1 MSALGNIASALL
13 PLYGVILLAW
23 AFGSRVPWAAKLF
36 STILVFGLIPLL
48 VIDKMLAAETRQLM
62 VIPPMMF
69 LVAALMSIPAHRL
82 AKRLGDDFDPKLL
95 SASFSFF
102 NVAFFG
108 VPVSQA
114 LFGDVGVSTVICAY
128 IGSAL
133 YGDTI
138 GYFLIARTKEGTR
151 KAATKAL
158 RVPVVYVIICAII
171 AKWAGVTMPEGAAPI
186 VSIAGTLVSV
196 LGMAVIGLNLAET
209 SGEDWRPA
217 LMARILAI
225 RQASGLVL
233 LATALAA
240 EAAFV
245 GILSPRDRVIVGLV
259 ALFPIASNVTLFATL
274 LDTNR
279 KAAAILVALSSLVS
293 LVLVLLVVGMFHS
306 AIPAR

>member
-1 MSALGNIASALL
+1 MSAIGNIAAALL
-13 PLYGVILLAW
+13 PLYGVILIGW
-23 AFGSRVPWAAKLF
+23 AVVGRIPWAAKLF

-48 VIDKMLAAETRQLM
+48 VIDKVLAAETRQLM
-62 VIPPMMF
+62 VIPPLMF
-69 LVAALMSIPAHRL
+69 AVAALMSIPAHRL
-82 AKRLGDDFDPKLL
+82 AQRLGKDFDPKLL

-114 LFGDVGVSTVICAY
+114 LFGEVGASTVICAY

-138 GYFLIARTKEGTR
+138 GYFLIARTKEGAR

-158 RVPVVYVIICAII
+158 RVPIVYVVIGAII
-171 AKWAGVTMPEGAAPI
+171 AKLAGVTMPEAAKP
-186 VSIAGTLVSV
+186 VLSIAGTLVSV

-209 SGEDWRPA
+209 GRDDWRPK
-217 LMARILAI
+217 LMTRILAV

-233 LATALAA
+233 LGTAIAL
-240 EAAFV
+240 EAALV
-245 GILSPRDRVIVGLV
+245 GILTPRDRVIVGLV

-279 KAAAILVALSSLVS
+279 KAAAVLVALSSVVS
-293 LVLVLLVVGMFHS
+293 LVLVLLVVGLFHS
-306 AIPAR
+306 AMPTG

>member
-1 MSALGNIASALL
+1 MSAIGNIAAALL
-13 PLYGVILLAW
+13 PLYGVILIGW
-23 AFGSRVPWAAKLF
+23 AVGGRLPWAAKLF

-48 VIDKMLAAETRQLM
+48 VIDKVLAAETRQLM
-62 VIPPMMF
+62 VIPPLMF
-69 LVAALMSIPAHRL
+69 AVAALMSIPAHRL
-82 AKRLGDDFDPKLL
+82 AQRLGKDFDPKLL

-114 LFGDVGVSTVICAY
+114 LFGEVGASTVICAY

-138 GYFLIARTKEGTR
+138 GYFLIARTKEGAR

-158 RVPVVYVIICAII
+158 RVPVVYVVIGAII
-171 AKWAGVTMPEGAAPI
+171 AKLAGVTMPEAVKP
-186 VSIAGTLVSV
+186 VLSIAGTLVSV

-209 SGEDWRPA
+209 GRDDWRPK
-217 LMARILAI
+217 LMTRILAV
-225 RQASGLVL
+225 RQASGLIL
-233 LATALAA
+233 LGTALAL
-240 EAAFV
+240 EAALV
-245 GILSPRDRVIVGLV
+245 GILTPRDRVIVGLV

-279 KAAAILVALSSLVS
+279 KAAAVLVALSSVVS
-293 LVLVLLVVGMFHS
+293 LVLVLLIVGLFHS
-306 AIPAR
+306 AMPTG

>member
-1 MSALGNIASALL
+1 MSAIGNIAAALL
-13 PLYGVILLAW
+13 PLYGVILIGW
-23 AFGSRVPWAAKLF
+23 AVGGRLPWAAKLF

-48 VIDKMLAAETRQLM
+48 VIDKVLAAETRQLM
-62 VIPPMMF
+62 VIPPLMF
-69 LVAALMSIPAHRL
+69 AVAALMSIPAHRL
-82 AKRLGDDFDPKLL
+82 AQRLGEDFDPKLL

-114 LFGDVGVSTVICAY
+114 LFGEVGASTVICAY

-138 GYFLIARTKEGTR
+138 GYFLIARTKEGAR

-158 RVPVVYVIICAII
+158 RVPIVYVVIGAII
-171 AKWAGVTMPEGAAPI
+171 AKLAGVTMPEAAKP
-186 VSIAGTLVSV
+186 VLSIAGTLVSV

-209 SGEDWRPA
+209 GRDDWRPK
-217 LMARILAI
+217 LMTRILAV
-225 RQASGLVL
+225 RQASGLIL
-233 LATALAA
+233 LGTALAL
-240 EAAFV
+240 EAALV
-245 GILSPRDRVIVGLV
+245 GILTPRDRVIVGLV

-279 KAAAILVALSSLVS
+279 KAAAVLVALSSAVS
-293 LVLVLLVVGMFHS
+293 LVLVLLVVGLFHS
-306 AIPAR
+306 AMPTG

>member
-1 MSALGNIASALL
+1 MSAIGNIAAALL
-13 PLYGVILLAW
+13 PLYCVILIGW
-23 AFGSRVPWAAKLF
+23 AVGGRLPWAAKLF

-48 VIDKMLAAETRQLM
+48 VIDKVLAAETRQLM
-62 VIPPMMF
+62 VIPPLMF
-69 LVAALMSIPAHRL
+69 AVAALMSIPAHRL
-82 AKRLGDDFDPKLL
+82 AQRLGKDFDPKLL

-114 LFGDVGVSTVICAY
+114 LFGEVGASTVICAY

-138 GYFLIARTKEGTR
+138 GYFLIARTKEGAR

-158 RVPVVYVIICAII
+158 RVPIVYVVIGAII
-171 AKWAGVTMPEGAAPI
+171 AKLAGVTMPEAAKP
-186 VSIAGTLVSV
+186 VLSIAGTLVSV

-209 SGEDWRPA
+209 GRDDWRPK
-217 LMARILAI
+217 LMTRILAV
-225 RQASGLVL
+225 RQASGLIL
-233 LATALAA
+233 LGTALAL
-240 EAAFV
+240 EAALV
-245 GILSPRDRVIVGLV
+245 GILTPRDRVIVGLV

-279 KAAAILVALSSLVS
+279 KAAAVLVALSSVVS
-293 LVLVLLVVGMFHS
+293 LVLVLLVVGLVHS
-306 AIPAR
+306 AMPTG

>member
-1 MSALGNIASALL
+1 MSAIGNIAAALL
-13 PLYGVILLAW
+13 PLYGVILIGW
-23 AFGSRVPWAAKLF
+23 AVGGRLPWAAKLF

-48 VIDKMLAAETRQLM
+48 VIDKVLAAETRQLM
-62 VIPPMMF
+62 VIPPLMF
-69 LVAALMSIPAHRL
+69 AVAALMSIPAHRL
-82 AKRLGDDFDPKLL
+82 AQRLGKDFDPKLL

-114 LFGDVGVSTVICAY
+114 LFGEVGASTVICAY

-138 GYFLIARTKEGTR
+138 GYFLIARTKEGAR

-158 RVPVVYVIICAII
+158 RVPIVYVVIGAII
-171 AKWAGVTMPEGAAPI
+171 AKLAGVTMPEAAKP
-186 VSIAGTLVSV
+186 VLSIAGTFVSV

-209 SGEDWRPA
+209 GRDDWRPK
-217 LMARILAI
+217 LMTRILAV
-225 RQASGLVL
+225 RQASGLIL
-233 LATALAA
+233 LGTALAL
-240 EAAFV
+240 EAALV
-245 GILSPRDRVIVGLV
+245 GILTPRDRVIVGLV

-279 KAAAILVALSSLVS
+279 KAAAVLVALSSVVS
-293 LVLVLLVVGMFHS
+293 LVLVLLVVGLVHS
-306 AIPAR
+306 AMPTG

>member
-1 MSALGNIASALL
+1 MSAIGNIAAALL
-13 PLYGVILLAW
+13 PLYGVILIGW
-23 AFGSRVPWAAKLF
+23 AVGGRLPWAAKLF

-48 VIDKMLAAETRQLM
+48 VIDKVLAAETRQLM
-62 VIPPMMF
+62 VIPPLMF
-69 LVAALMSIPAHRL
+69 AVAALMSIPAHRL
-82 AKRLGDDFDPKLL
+82 AQRLGKDFDPKLL

-114 LFGDVGVSTVICAY
+114 LFGEVGASTVICAY

-138 GYFLIARTKEGTR
+138 GYFLIARTKEGAR

-158 RVPVVYVIICAII
+158 RVPIVYVVIGAII
-171 AKWAGVTMPEGAAPI
+171 AKLAGVTMPEAATP
-186 VSIAGTLVSV
+186 VLSIAGTLVSV

-209 SGEDWRPA
+209 GRDDWRPK
-217 LMARILAI
+217 LMTRILAV
-225 RQASGLVL
+225 RQASGLIL
-233 LATALAA
+233 LGTALAL
-240 EAAFV
+240 EAALV
-245 GILSPRDRVIVGLV
+245 GILTPRDRVIVGLV

-279 KAAAILVALSSLVS
+279 KAAAVLVALSSVVS
-293 LVLVLLVVGMFHS
+293 LVLVLLVVGLVHS
-306 AIPAR
+306 AMPTG

>member
-48 VIDKMLAAETRQLM
+48 VIDKVLAAETRQLM

-133 YGDTI
+133 YGDTV

-158 RVPVVYVIICAII
+158 RVPVVYVIMCAIV

-209 SGEDWRPA
+209 SGEVWRPQ

-293 LVLVLLVVGMFHS
+293 LVLVLLVVGIFHS

>member
-240 EAAFV
+240 EAPFV

>member
-1 MSALGNIASALL
+1 MSAIGNIAAALL
-13 PLYGVILLAW
+13 PLYGVILIGW
-23 AFGSRVPWAAKLF
+23 AVGGRLPWAAKLF

-48 VIDKMLAAETRQLM
+48 VIDKVLAAETRQLM
-62 VIPPMMF
+62 VIPPLMF
-69 LVAALMSIPAHRL
+69 AVAALMSIPAHRL
-82 AKRLGDDFDPKLL
+82 AQRLGKDFDPKLL

-114 LFGDVGVSTVICAY
+114 LFGEVGASTVICAY

-138 GYFLIARTKEGTR
+138 GYFLIARTKEGAR

-158 RVPVVYVIICAII
+158 RVPIVYVVIGAII
-171 AKWAGVTMPEGAAPI
+171 AKLAGVTMPEAVKP
-186 VSIAGTLVSV
+186 VLSIAGTLVSV

-209 SGEDWRPA
+209 GRDDWRPK
-217 LMARILAI
+217 LMTRILAV
-225 RQASGLVL
+225 RQASGLIL
-233 LATALAA
+233 LGTALAL
-240 EAAFV
+240 EAALV
-245 GILSPRDRVIVGLV
+245 GILTPRDRVIVGLV

-279 KAAAILVALSSLVS
+279 KAAAVLVALSSVVS
-293 LVLVLLVVGMFHS
+293 LVLVLLVVGLFHS
-306 AIPAR
+306 AMPTG

>member
-1 MSALGNIASALL
+1 MSAIGNIAAALL
-13 PLYGVILLAW
+13 PLYGVILIGW
-23 AFGSRVPWAAKLF
+23 AVGGRLPWAAKLF

-48 VIDKMLAAETRQLM
+48 VIDKVLAAETRQLM
-62 VIPPMMF
+62 VIPPLMF
-69 LVAALMSIPAHRL
+69 AVAALMSIPAHRL
-82 AKRLGDDFDPKLL
+82 AQRLGKDFDPKLL

-114 LFGDVGVSTVICAY
+114 LFGEVGASTVICAY

-138 GYFLIARTKEGTR
+138 GYFLIARTKEGAR

-158 RVPVVYVIICAII
+158 RVPIVYVVIGAII
-171 AKWAGVTMPEGAAPI
+171 AKLAGVTMPEAAKP
-186 VSIAGTLVSV
+186 VLSIAGTLVSI

-209 SGEDWRPA
+209 GRDDWRPK
-217 LMARILAI
+217 LMTRILAV
-225 RQASGLVL
+225 RQASGLIL
-233 LATALAA
+233 LGTALAL
-240 EAAFV
+240 EAALV
-245 GILSPRDRVIVGLV
+245 GILTPRDRVIVGLV

-279 KAAAILVALSSLVS
+279 KAAAVLVALSSVVS
-293 LVLVLLVVGMFHS
+293 LVLVLLVVGLFHS
-306 AIPAR
+306 AMPTG

>member
-1 MSALGNIASALL
+1 MSALGDIAVALL
-13 PLYGVILLAW
+13 PLYAVIAIACLIGGRL
-23 AFGSRVPWAAKLF
+23 PWAAKLF
-36 STILVFGLIPLL
+36 STILVYGLIPLL
-48 VIDKMLAAETRQLM
+48 VIDKVLSAETRQLM
-62 VIPPMMF
+62 VIPPLMF
-69 LVAALMSIPAHRL
+69 AVAALMSIPAHRL

-108 VPVSQA
+108 LPVSQA
-114 LFGDVGVSTVICAY
+114 LFGEIGASTVICAY

-138 GYFLIARTKEGTR
+138 GYFLIARTKEGAR

-158 RVPVVYVIICAII
+158 RVPVVYVVIGAII
-171 AKWAGVTMPEGAAPI
+171 AKLAGVTLPEGVAPV
-186 VSIAGTLVSV
+186 VSVVGTLVSI

-209 SGEDWRPA
+209 GRDDWQPK
-217 LMARILAI
+217 LMARILAV
-225 RQASGLVL
+225 RQVAAIVL
-233 LATALAA
+233 LAAALGL

-245 GILSPRDRVIVGLV
+245 GILEPRDRIIVGLI

-279 KAAAILVALSSLVS
+279 KSAAILVALSSVAS
-293 LVLVLLVVGMFHS
+293 LLLVLLVVAVFGS
-306 AIPAR
+306 AIRGS

>member
-1 MSALGNIASALL
+1 MSALGNIAAALL
-13 PLYGVILLAW
+13 PLYGVILVAW
-23 AFGSRVPWAAKLF
+23 VIGGRVPWAAKLF
-36 STILVFGLIPLL
+36 STILVFGLIPVL
-48 VIDKMLAAETRQLM
+48 VIDKVLAAEARQLM
-62 VIPPMMF
+62 VIPPLMF
-69 LVAALMSIPAHRL
+69 GVAALMSIPAYRL
-82 AKRLGDDFDPKLL
+82 ANRLGDDFDPKLL

-114 LFGDVGVSTVICAY
+114 LFGEVGVSTVICAY

-138 GYFLIARTKEGTR
+138 GYFLIARTKEGNR

-158 RVPVVYVIICAII
+158 RVPVVYVVIGAII
-171 AKWAGVTMPEGAAPI
+171 AKAAGVTMPEAAAPI
-186 VSIAGTLVSV
+186 VSVAGTLVSV

-209 SGEDWRPA
+209 GRDDWRPK
-217 LMARILAI
+217 LMTRILAV
-225 RQASGLVL
+225 RQVSGIVL
-233 LATALAA
+233 IAAALAL

-245 GILSPRDRVIVGLV
+245 GVLGPRDRVIVGLV

-279 KAAAILVALSSLVS
+279 KAAAVLVALSSAVS
-293 LVLVLLVVGMFHS
+293 LVLVLLVVGVFHS
-306 AIPAR
+306 AMPTG

>member
-1 MSALGNIASALL
+1 MSAIGNIAAALL

-23 AFGSRVPWAAKLF
+23 AFGSRIPWAAKLC

-48 VIDKMLAAETRQLM
+48 VIDKVLGAEAQQLM
-62 VIPPMMF
+62 VIPPLMF
-69 LVAALMSIPAHRL
+69 VVSALMSIPAYRL
-82 AKRLGDDFDPKLL
+82 ARRLGDDFDPRLL

-114 LFGDVGVSTVICAY
+114 LFGEIGVSTVICAY

-133 YGDTI
+133 YGNTI
-138 GYFLIARTKEGTR
+138 GYFLIARTKEGAG

-158 RVPVVYVIICAII
+158 RVPLVYVVIGSLL
-171 AKWAGVTMPEGAAPI
+171 AKWGGVTMPEAAAPI
-186 VSIAGTLVSV
+186 VSLTSTLVSV

-209 SGEDWRPA
+209 GRNDWRPR
-217 LMARILAI
+217 LMTRILAV
-225 RQASGLVL
+225 RQVAGLILVG
-233 LATALAA
+233 AALAL
-240 EAAFV
+240 EAAFI
-245 GILSPRDRVIVGLV
+245 GILIPRDRMIVGLV

-279 KAAAILVALSSLVS
+279 KAAAILVALSSALS
-293 LVLVLLVVGMFHS
+293 LVLVLLVVGVFHS
-306 AIPAR
+306 AMPTS

>member
-1 MSALGNIASALL
+1 MSAIGNIAAALL
-13 PLYGVILLAW
+13 PLYGVILIGW
-23 AFGSRVPWAAKLF
+23 AVGGRLPWAAKLF

-48 VIDKMLAAETRQLM
+48 VIDKVLAAETRQLM
-62 VIPPMMF
+62 VIPPLMF
-69 LVAALMSIPAHRL
+69 AVAALMSIPAHRL
-82 AKRLGDDFDPKLL
+82 AQRLGKDFDPKLL

-114 LFGDVGVSTVICAY
+114 LFGEVGASTVICAY

-138 GYFLIARTKEGTR
+138 GYFLIARTKEGAR

-158 RVPVVYVIICAII
+158 RVPIVYVVIGAII
-171 AKWAGVTMPEGAAPI
+171 AKLAGVTMPEAAKP
-186 VSIAGTLVSV
+186 VLSIAGTLVSV

-209 SGEDWRPA
+209 GRDDWRPK
-217 LMARILAI
+217 LMTRILAV
-225 RQASGLVL
+225 RQASGLIL
-233 LATALAA
+233 LGTALAL
-240 EAAFV
+240 EAALV
-245 GILSPRDRVIVGLV
+245 GILTPRDRVIVGLV

-279 KAAAILVALSSLVS
+279 KAAAVLVALSSVVS
-293 LVLVLLVVGMFHS
+293 LVLVLLVVGLFHS
-306 AIPAR
+306 AMPTG

>member
-1 MSALGNIASALL
+1 MSAIGNIAAALL
-13 PLYGVILLAW
+13 PLYGVILIGW
-23 AFGSRVPWAAKLF
+23 AVGGRLPWAAKLF

-48 VIDKMLAAETRQLM
+48 VIDKVLAAETRQLM
-62 VIPPMMF
+62 VIPPLMF
-69 LVAALMSIPAHRL
+69 AVAALMSIPAHRL
-82 AKRLGDDFDPKLL
+82 AQRLGKDFDPKLL

-114 LFGDVGVSTVICAY
+114 LFGEVGASTVICAY

-138 GYFLIARTKEGTR
+138 GYFLIARIKEGAR

-158 RVPVVYVIICAII
+158 RVPIVYVVIGAII
-171 AKWAGVTMPEGAAPI
+171 AKLAGVTMPEAAKP
-186 VSIAGTLVSV
+186 VLTIAGTLVSV

-209 SGEDWRPA
+209 GRDDWRPK
-217 LMARILAI
+217 LMTRILAV
-225 RQASGLVL
+225 RQASGLIL
-233 LATALAA
+233 LGTALAL
-240 EAAFV
+240 EAALV
-245 GILSPRDRVIVGLV
+245 GILTPRDRVIVGLV

-279 KAAAILVALSSLVS
+279 KAAAVLVALSSVVS
-293 LVLVLLVVGMFHS
+293 LVLVLLVVGLFHS
-306 AIPAR
+306 AMPTG

>member
-1 MSALGNIASALL
+1 MSAIGNIAAALL
-13 PLYGVILLAW
+13 PLYGVILIGW
-23 AFGSRVPWAAKLF
+23 AVVGRIPWAAKLF

-48 VIDKMLAAETRQLM
+48 VIDKVLAAETRQLM
-62 VIPPMMF
+62 VIPPLMF
-69 LVAALMSIPAHRL
+69 AVAALMSIPAHRL
-82 AKRLGDDFDPKLL
+82 AQRLGKDFDPKLL

-114 LFGDVGVSTVICAY
+114 LFGEVGASTVICAY

-138 GYFLIARTKEGTR
+138 GYFLIARTKEGAR

-158 RVPVVYVIICAII
+158 RVPIVYVVIGAII
-171 AKWAGVTMPEGAAPI
+171 AKLAGVTMPEAAKP
-186 VSIAGTLVSV
+186 VLSVAGTLVSV

-209 SGEDWRPA
+209 GRDDWRPK
-217 LMARILAI
+217 LMTRILAV
-225 RQASGLVL
+225 RQASGLIL
-233 LATALAA
+233 LGTALAL
-240 EAAFV
+240 EAALV
-245 GILSPRDRVIVGLV
+245 GILTPRDRVIVGLV

-279 KAAAILVALSSLVS
+279 KAAAVLVALSSVVS
-293 LVLVLLVVGMFHS
+293 LVLVLLVVGLFHS
-306 AIPAR
+306 AMPTG

>member
-1 MSALGNIASALL
+1 MSAIGNIAAALL
-13 PLYGVILLAW
+13 PLYGVILIGW
-23 AFGSRVPWAAKLF
+23 AVGGRLPWAAKLF

-48 VIDKMLAAETRQLM
+48 VIDKVLAAETRQLM
-62 VIPPMMF
+62 VIPPLMF
-69 LVAALMSIPAHRL
+69 AVAALMSIPAHRL
-82 AKRLGDDFDPKLL
+82 AQRLGKDFDPKLL

-114 LFGDVGVSTVICAY
+114 LFGEVGASTVICAY

-138 GYFLIARTKEGTR
+138 GYFLIARTKEGAR

-158 RVPVVYVIICAII
+158 RVPVVYVVIGAII
-171 AKWAGVTMPEGAAPI
+171 AKLAGVTMPEAAKP
-186 VSIAGTLVSV
+186 VLSVAGTLVSV

-209 SGEDWRPA
+209 GRDDWRPK
-217 LMARILAI
+217 LMTRILAV
-225 RQASGLVL
+225 RQASGLIL
-233 LATALAA
+233 LGTALAL
-240 EAAFV
+240 EAALV
-245 GILSPRDRVIVGLV
+245 GILTPRDRVIVGLV

-279 KAAAILVALSSLVS
+279 KAAAVLVALSSVVS
-293 LVLVLLVVGMFHS
+293 LVLVLLVVGLFHS
-306 AIPAR
+306 AMPTG

>member
-1 MSALGNIASALL
+1 MSAIGNIAAALL
-13 PLYGVILLAW
+13 PLYGVILIGW
-23 AFGSRVPWAAKLF
+23 AVGGRLPWAAKLF

-48 VIDKMLAAETRQLM
+48 VIDKVLAAETRQLM
-62 VIPPMMF
+62 VIPPLMF
-69 LVAALMSIPAHRL
+69 AVAALMSIPAHRL
-82 AKRLGDDFDPKLL
+82 AQRLGKDFDPKLL

-114 LFGDVGVSTVICAY
+114 LFGEVGASTVICAY

-138 GYFLIARTKEGTR
+138 GYFLIARTKEGAR

-158 RVPVVYVIICAII
+158 RVPVVYVVIGAII
-171 AKWAGVTMPEGAAPI
+171 AKLAGVTMPEAATP
-186 VSIAGTLVSV
+186 VLSIAGTLVSV

-209 SGEDWRPA
+209 GRDDWRPK
-217 LMARILAI
+217 LMTRILAV
-225 RQASGLVL
+225 RQASGLIL
-233 LATALAA
+233 LGTALAL
-240 EAAFV
+240 EAALV
-245 GILSPRDRVIVGLV
+245 GILTPRDRVIVGLV

-279 KAAAILVALSSLVS
+279 KAAAVLVALSSVVS
-293 LVLVLLVVGMFHS
+293 LVLVLLVVGLFHS
-306 AIPAR
+306 AMPTG

>member
-1 MSALGNIASALL
+1 MSALGDIAVALL
-13 PLYGVILLAW
+13 PLYAVIAIAW
-23 AFGSRVPWAAKLF
+23 LIGGRLPWAAKLF
-36 STILVFGLIPLL
+36 STILVYGLIPLL
-48 VIDKMLAAETRQLM
+48 VIDKVLSAETRQLM
-62 VIPPMMF
+62 VIPPLMF
-69 LVAALMSIPAHRL
+69 AVAALMSIPAHRL

-108 VPVSQA
+108 LPVSQA
-114 LFGDVGVSTVICAY
+114 LFGEVGASTVICAY

-138 GYFLIARTKEGTR
+138 GYFLIARTKEGAR

-158 RVPVVYVIICAII
+158 RVPVVYVVIGAII
-171 AKWAGVTMPEGAAPI
+171 AKLAGVTLPEGVAPV
-186 VSIAGTLVSV
+186 VSVVGTLVSI

-209 SGEDWRPA
+209 GRDDWQPK
-217 LMARILAI
+217 LMARILAV
-225 RQASGLVL
+225 RQVAAIVL
-233 LATALAA
+233 LAAALGL

-245 GILSPRDRVIVGLV
+245 GILEPRDRIIVGLI

-279 KAAAILVALSSLVS
+279 KSAAILVALSSVAS
-293 LVLVLLVVGMFHS
+293 LLLVLLVVAVFGS
-306 AIPAR
+306 AIRGS

>member
-1 MSALGNIASALL
+1 MSAIGNIAAALL
-13 PLYGVILLAW
+13 PLYGVILIGW
-23 AFGSRVPWAAKLF
+23 AVGGRLPWAAKLF

-48 VIDKMLAAETRQLM
+48 VIDKVLAAETRQLM
-62 VIPPMMF
+62 VIPPLMF
-69 LVAALMSIPAHRL
+69 AVAALMSVPAHRL
-82 AKRLGDDFDPKLL
+82 AQRLGKDFDPKLL

-114 LFGDVGVSTVICAY
+114 LFGEVGASTVICAY

-138 GYFLIARTKEGTR
+138 GYFLIARTKEGAR

-158 RVPVVYVIICAII
+158 RVPVVYVVIGAII
-171 AKWAGVTMPEGAAPI
+171 AKLAGVTMPEAATP
-186 VSIAGTLVSV
+186 VLSIAGTLVSV

-209 SGEDWRPA
+209 GRDDWRPK
-217 LMARILAI
+217 LMTRILAV
-225 RQASGLVL
+225 RQASGLIL
-233 LATALAA
+233 LGTALAL
-240 EAAFV
+240 EAALV
-245 GILSPRDRVIVGLV
+245 GILTPRDRVIVGLV

-279 KAAAILVALSSLVS
+279 KAAAVLVALSSVVS
-293 LVLVLLVVGMFHS
+293 LVLVLLVVGLFHS
-306 AIPAR
+306 AMPTG

>member
-1 MSALGNIASALL
+1 MSAIGNIAAALL
-13 PLYGVILLAW
+13 PLYGVILIGW
-23 AFGSRVPWAAKLF
+23 AVGGRLPWAAKLF

-48 VIDKMLAAETRQLM
+48 VIDKVLAAETRQLM
-62 VIPPMMF
+62 VIPPLMF
-69 LVAALMSIPAHRL
+69 AVAALMSIPAHRL
-82 AKRLGDDFDPKLL
+82 AQRLGKDFDPKLL

-114 LFGDVGVSTVICAY
+114 LFGEVGASTVICAY

-138 GYFLIARTKEGTR
+138 GYFLIARTKEGAR

-158 RVPVVYVIICAII
+158 RVPIVYVVIGAII
-171 AKWAGVTMPEGAAPI
+171 AKLAGVTMPEAATP
-186 VSIAGTLVSV
+186 VLSIAGTLVSV

-209 SGEDWRPA
+209 GRDDWRPK
-217 LMARILAI
+217 LMTRILAV
-225 RQASGLVL
+225 RQASGLIL
-233 LATALAA
+233 LGTALAL
-240 EAAFV
+240 EAALV
-245 GILSPRDRVIVGLV
+245 GILTPRDRVIVGLV

-279 KAAAILVALSSLVS
+279 KAAAVLVALSSVVS
-293 LVLVLLVVGMFHS
+293 LVLVLLVVGLFHS
-306 AIPAR
+306 AMPTG

>member
-1 MSALGNIASALL
+1 MSAIGNIAAALL
-13 PLYGVILLAW
+13 PLYGVILIGW
-23 AFGSRVPWAAKLF
+23 AVGGRLPWAAKLF

-48 VIDKMLAAETRQLM
+48 VIDKVLAAETRQLM
-62 VIPPMMF
+62 VIPPLMF
-69 LVAALMSIPAHRL
+69 AVAALMSVPAHRL
-82 AKRLGDDFDPKLL
+82 AQRLGKDFDPKLL

-114 LFGDVGVSTVICAY
+114 LFGEVGASTVICAY

-138 GYFLIARTKEGTR
+138 GYFLIARTKEGAR

-158 RVPVVYVIICAII
+158 RVPVVYVVIGAII
-171 AKWAGVTMPEGAAPI
+171 AKLAGVTMPEAATP
-186 VSIAGTLVSV
+186 VLSIAGTLVSV

-209 SGEDWRPA
+209 GRDDWRPK
-217 LMARILAI
+217 LMTRILAV
-225 RQASGLVL
+225 RQASGLIL
-233 LATALAA
+233 LGTALAL
-240 EAAFV
+240 EAALV
-245 GILSPRDRVIVGLV
+245 GILTPRDRVIVGLV

-279 KAAAILVALSSLVS
+279 KAAAVLVALSSVVS
-293 LVLVLLVVGMFHS
+293 LVLVLLVVGLFHS
-306 AIPAR
+306 VMPTG

>member
-1 MSALGNIASALL
+1 MSAIGNIAAALL
-13 PLYGVILLAW
+13 PLYGVILIGW
-23 AFGSRVPWAAKLF
+23 AVGGRLPWAAKLF

-48 VIDKMLAAETRQLM
+48 VIDKVLAAETRQLM
-62 VIPPMMF
+62 VIPPLMF
-69 LVAALMSIPAHRL
+69 AVAALMSIPAHRL
-82 AKRLGDDFDPKLL
+82 AQRLGKDFDPKLL

-114 LFGDVGVSTVICAY
+114 LFGEVGASTVICAY

-138 GYFLIARTKEGTR
+138 GYFLIARTKEGAR

-158 RVPVVYVIICAII
+158 RVPIVYVVIGAII
-171 AKWAGVTMPEGAAPI
+171 AKLAGVTMPEAAKP
-186 VSIAGTLVSV
+186 VLSIAGTLVSV

-209 SGEDWRPA
+209 GRDDWRPK
-217 LMARILAI
+217 LMTRILAV
-225 RQASGLVL
+225 RQASGLIL
-233 LATALAA
+233 LGTALAL
-240 EAAFV
+240 EAALV
-245 GILSPRDRVIVGLV
+245 GILTPRDRVIVGLV

-279 KAAAILVALSSLVS
+279 KAAAVLVALSSVVS
-293 LVLVLLVVGMFHS
+293 LVLVLLVVGLVHS
-306 AIPAR
+306 AMPTG

>member
-1 MSALGNIASALL
+1 MSAIGNIAAALL
-13 PLYGVILLAW
+13 PLYGVILIGW
-23 AFGSRVPWAAKLF
+23 AVGGRLPWAAKLF

-48 VIDKMLAAETRQLM
+48 VIDKVLAAETRQLM
-62 VIPPMMF
+62 VIPPLMF
-69 LVAALMSIPAHRL
+69 AVAALMSIPAHRL
-82 AKRLGDDFDPKLL
+82 AQRLGKDFDPKLL

-114 LFGDVGVSTVICAY
+114 LFGEVGASTVICAY

-138 GYFLIARTKEGTR
+138 GYFLIARTKEGAR

-158 RVPVVYVIICAII
+158 RVPIVYVVIGAII
-171 AKWAGVTMPEGAAPI
+171 AKLAGVTMPEAAKP
-186 VSIAGTLVSV
+186 VLSIAGTLVSV

-209 SGEDWRPA
+209 GRDDWRPK
-217 LMARILAI
+217 LMTRILAV

-233 LATALAA
+233 LGTAIAL
-240 EAAFV
+240 EAALV
-245 GILSPRDRVIVGLV
+245 GILTPRDRVIVGLV

-279 KAAAILVALSSLVS
+279 KAAAVLVALSSVVS
-293 LVLVLLVVGMFHS
+293 LVLVLLVVGLFHS
-306 AIPAR
+306 AMPTG

>member
-1 MSALGNIASALL
+1 MSAIGNIAAALL
-13 PLYGVILLAW
+13 PLYGVILIGW
-23 AFGSRVPWAAKLF
+23 AIGGRLPWAAKLF

-48 VIDKMLAAETRQLM
+48 VIDKVLAAETRQLM
-62 VIPPMMF
+62 VIPPLMF
-69 LVAALMSIPAHRL
+69 AVAALMSIPAHRL
-82 AKRLGDDFDPKLL
+82 AQRLGKDFDPKLL

-114 LFGDVGVSTVICAY
+114 LFGEVGASTVICAY

-138 GYFLIARTKEGTR
+138 GYFLIARTKEGAR

-158 RVPVVYVIICAII
+158 RVPIVYVVIGAII
-171 AKWAGVTMPEGAAPI
+171 AKLAGVTMPEAATP
-186 VSIAGTLVSV
+186 VLSIAGTLVSV

-209 SGEDWRPA
+209 GRDDWRPK
-217 LMARILAI
+217 LMTRILAV
-225 RQASGLVL
+225 RQASGLIL
-233 LATALAA
+233 LGTALAL
-240 EAAFV
+240 EAALV
-245 GILSPRDRVIVGLV
+245 GILTPRDRVIVGLV

-279 KAAAILVALSSLVS
+279 KAAAVLVALSSVVS
-293 LVLVLLVVGMFHS
+293 LVLVLLVVGLFHS
-306 AIPAR
+306 AMPTG

>member
-1 MSALGNIASALL
+1 MSATGNIAAALL
-13 PLYGVILLAW
+13 PLYGVILIAW
-23 AFGSRVPWAAKLF
+23 AVGGRLPWAAKLF

-48 VIDKMLAAETRQLM
+48 VIDKVLAAETRQLM
-62 VIPPMMF
+62 VIPPLMF
-69 LVAALMSIPAHRL
+69 AVAALMSIPAHRL
-82 AKRLGDDFDPKLL
+82 AQRLGKDFDPKLL

-114 LFGDVGVSTVICAY
+114 LFGEVGASTVICAY

-138 GYFLIARTKEGTR
+138 GYFLIARTKEGAR

-158 RVPVVYVIICAII
+158 RVPIVYVVIGAII
-171 AKWAGVTMPEGAAPI
+171 AKLAGVTMPEAAKP
-186 VSIAGTLVSV
+186 VLSIAGTLVSV

-209 SGEDWRPA
+209 GRDDWRPK
-217 LMARILAI
+217 LMTRILAV
-225 RQASGLVL
+225 RQASGLIL
-233 LATALAA
+233 LGTALAL
-240 EAAFV
+240 EAALV
-245 GILSPRDRVIVGLV
+245 GILTPRDRVIVGLV

-279 KAAAILVALSSLVS
+279 KAAAVLVALSSVVS
-293 LVLVLLVVGMFHS
+293 LMLVLLVVGLFHS
-306 AIPAR
+306 AMPTG

>member
-1 MSALGNIASALL
+1 MSAIGNIAAALL
-13 PLYGVILLAW
+13 PLYGVILIGW
-23 AFGSRVPWAAKLF
+23 AIGGRLPWAAKLF

-48 VIDKMLAAETRQLM
+48 VIDKVLAAETRQLM
-62 VIPPMMF
+62 VIPPLMF
-69 LVAALMSIPAHRL
+69 AVAALMSIPAHRL
-82 AKRLGDDFDPKLL
+82 AQRLGKDFDPKLL

-114 LFGDVGVSTVICAY
+114 LFGEVGASTVICAY

-138 GYFLIARTKEGTR
+138 GYFLIARTKEGAR

-158 RVPVVYVIICAII
+158 RVPIVYVVIGAII
-171 AKWAGVTMPEGAAPI
+171 AKLAGVTMPEAAKP
-186 VSIAGTLVSV
+186 VLSVAGTLVSV

-209 SGEDWRPA
+209 GRDDWRPK
-217 LMARILAI
+217 LMTRILAV
-225 RQASGLVL
+225 RQASGLIL
-233 LATALAA
+233 LGTALAL
-240 EAAFV
+240 EAALV
-245 GILSPRDRVIVGLV
+245 GILTPRDRVIVGLV

-279 KAAAILVALSSLVS
+279 KAAAVLVALSSVVS
-293 LVLVLLVVGMFHS
+293 LVLVLLVVGLFHS
-306 AIPAR
+306 AMPTG

>member
-1 MSALGNIASALL
+1 MSAIGNIAAALL
-13 PLYGVILLAW
+13 PLYGVILIGW
-23 AFGSRVPWAAKLF
+23 AVGGRIPWAAKLF

-48 VIDKMLAAETRQLM
+48 VIDKVLAAETRQLM
-62 VIPPMMF
+62 VIPPLVF
-69 LVAALMSIPAHRL
+69 AVAALMSIPAHRL
-82 AKRLGDDFDPKLL
+82 AQRLGKDFDPKLL

-114 LFGDVGVSTVICAY
+114 LFGEVGASTVICAY

-138 GYFLIARTKEGTR
+138 GYFLIARTKEGAR

-158 RVPVVYVIICAII
+158 RVPIVYVVIGAII
-171 AKWAGVTMPEGAAPI
+171 AKLTGVTMPEAAKP
-186 VSIAGTLVSV
+186 VLSIAGTLVSV

-209 SGEDWRPA
+209 GRDDWRPK
-217 LMARILAI
+217 LMTRILAV
-225 RQASGLVL
+225 RQASGLIL
-233 LATALAA
+233 LGTALAL
-240 EAAFV
+240 EAALV
-245 GILSPRDRVIVGLV
+245 GILTPRDRVIVGLV

-279 KAAAILVALSSLVS
+279 KAAAVLVALSSVVS
-293 LVLVLLVVGMFHS
+293 LVLVLLVVGLFHS
-306 AIPAR
+306 AMPTG

>member
-1 MSALGNIASALL
+1 MSALGNIAAALL
-13 PLYGVILLAW
+13 PLYGVILVAW
-23 AFGSRVPWAAKLF
+23 VIGGRVPWAAKLF
-36 STILVFGLIPLL
+36 STILVFGLIPVL
-48 VIDKMLAAETRQLM
+48 VIDKVLAAEARQLM
-62 VIPPMMF
+62 VIPPLMF
-69 LVAALMSIPAHRL
+69 GVAALMSIPAYRL
-82 AKRLGDDFDPKLL
+82 AQRLGDEFDPKLL

-114 LFGDVGVSTVICAY
+114 LFGEVGVSTVICAY

-138 GYFLIARTKEGTR
+138 GYFLIARTKEGNR

-158 RVPVVYVIICAII
+158 RVPVVYVVIGAII
-171 AKWAGVTMPEGAAPI
+171 AKAAGVTMPEAAAPI
-186 VSIAGTLVSV
+186 VSVAGTLVSV

-209 SGEDWRPA
+209 GRDDWRPK
-217 LMARILAI
+217 LMTRILAV
-225 RQASGLVL
+225 RQVSGIVL
-233 LATALAA
+233 IAAALAL

-245 GILSPRDRVIVGLV
+245 GVLGPRDRVIVGLV

-279 KAAAILVALSSLVS
+279 KAAAVLVALSSAVS
-293 LVLVLLVVGMFHS
+293 LVLVLLVVGVFHS
-306 AIPAR
+306 AMPTG

>member
-1 MSALGNIASALL
+1 MSAIGNIAAALL
-13 PLYGVILLAW
+13 PLYGVILIGW
-23 AFGSRVPWAAKLF
+23 AVGGRLPWAAKLF

-48 VIDKMLAAETRQLM
+48 VIDKVLAAETRQLM
-62 VIPPMMF
+62 VIPPLMF
-69 LVAALMSIPAHRL
+69 AVAALMSIPAHGL
-82 AKRLGDDFDPKLL
+82 AQRLGKDFDPKLL

-114 LFGDVGVSTVICAY
+114 LFGEVGASTVICAY

-138 GYFLIARTKEGTR
+138 GYFLIARTKEGAR

-158 RVPVVYVIICAII
+158 RVPIVYVVIGAII
-171 AKWAGVTMPEGAAPI
+171 AKLAGVTMPEAAKP
-186 VSIAGTLVSV
+186 VLSIAGTLVSV

-209 SGEDWRPA
+209 GRDDWRPK
-217 LMARILAI
+217 LMTRILAV

-233 LATALAA
+233 LGTALAL
-240 EAAFV
+240 EAALV
-245 GILSPRDRVIVGLV
+245 GILTPRDRVIVGLV

-279 KAAAILVALSSLVS
+279 KAAAVLVALSSVVS
-293 LVLVLLVVGMFHS
+293 LVLVLLVVGLFH
-306 AIPAR
+306 PAMPTG

>member
-1 MSALGNIASALL
+1 MSAIGNIAAALL
-13 PLYGVILLAW
+13 PLYGVILIGW
-23 AFGSRVPWAAKLF
+23 AVGGRLPWAAKLF

-48 VIDKMLAAETRQLM
+48 VIDKVLAAETRQLM
-62 VIPPMMF
+62 VIPPLMF
-69 LVAALMSIPAHRL
+69 AVAALMSVPAHRL
-82 AKRLGDDFDPKLL
+82 AQRLGKDFDPKLL

-114 LFGDVGVSTVICAY
+114 LFGEVGASTVICAY

-138 GYFLIARTKEGTR
+138 GYFLIARTKEGAR

-158 RVPVVYVIICAII
+158 RVPIVYVVIGAII
-171 AKWAGVTMPEGAAPI
+171 AKLAGVTMPEAAKL
-186 VSIAGTLVSV
+186 VLSIAGTLVSV

-209 SGEDWRPA
+209 GRDDWRPK
-217 LMARILAI
+217 LMTRILAV
-225 RQASGLVL
+225 RQASGLIL
-233 LATALAA
+233 LGTALAL
-240 EAAFV
+240 EAALV
-245 GILSPRDRVIVGLV
+245 GILTPRDRVIVGLV

-279 KAAAILVALSSLVS
+279 KAAAVLVALSSVVS
-293 LVLVLLVVGMFHS
+293 LVLVLLVVGLVHS
-306 AIPAR
+306 AMPTG

>member
-1 MSALGNIASALL
+1 MSAIGNIAAALL
-13 PLYGVILLAW
+13 PLYGVILIGW
-23 AFGSRVPWAAKLF
+23 AVGGRLPWAAKLF

-48 VIDKMLAAETRQLM
+48 VIDKVLAAETRQLM
-62 VIPPMMF
+62 VIPPLMF
-69 LVAALMSIPAHRL
+69 AVAALMSIPAHRL
-82 AKRLGDDFDPKLL
+82 AQRLGKDFDPKLL

-114 LFGDVGVSTVICAY
+114 LFGEVGASTVICAY

-138 GYFLIARTKEGTR
+138 GYFLIARTKEGAR

-158 RVPVVYVIICAII
+158 RVPIVYVVIGAII
-171 AKWAGVTMPEGAAPI
+171 AKLAGVTMPEAAKP
-186 VSIAGTLVSV
+186 VLSVAGTLVSV

-209 SGEDWRPA
+209 GRDDWRPK
-217 LMARILAI
+217 LMTRILAV
-225 RQASGLVL
+225 RQASGLIL
-233 LATALAA
+233 LGTALAL
-240 EAAFV
+240 EAALV
-245 GILSPRDRVIVGLV
+245 GILTPRDRVIVGLV

-279 KAAAILVALSSLVS
+279 KAAAVLVALSSVVS
-293 LVLVLLVVGMFHS
+293 LVLVLLVVGLFHS
-306 AIPAR
+306 AMPTG